1 MGQAKHIFRCLFAA
15 SWCLPAAFVFSDSTM
30 SIDQVLTGDMLLA
43 AAFVSYAGPFT
54 SRFRSSLITNWIK
67 FIVDKGAPMTPGIT
81 DPLKVWG
88 E

>member
-1 MGQAKHIFRCLFAA
+1 
-15 SWCLPAAFVFSDSTM
+15 M
-30 SIDQVLTGDMLLA
+30 SHLLADGPLTLYQVLTGDMLLA

-81 DPLKVWG
+81 DPLKVRATNA
-88 E
+88 